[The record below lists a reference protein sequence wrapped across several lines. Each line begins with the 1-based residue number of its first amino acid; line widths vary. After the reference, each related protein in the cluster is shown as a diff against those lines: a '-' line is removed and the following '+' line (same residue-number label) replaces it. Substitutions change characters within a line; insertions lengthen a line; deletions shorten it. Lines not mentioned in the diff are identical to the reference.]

1 MKKII
6 VMLLAAVLLLSLCA
20 CGADVPEGNAE
31 LQITAKPKTEE
42 TTGETT
48 IPEKTTGDVTTPED
62 TTEATTEATTEPEK
76 ENTTDGSA
84 DKKALAA
91 GCVGKNVSELYA
103 LIGQPKSSDYAPSCL
118 VDGEDGMLY
127 YDGFV
132 VYTTREN
139 GVETV
144 YYVE

>member
-20 CGADVPEGNAE
+20 CGADVPEGDAN
-31 LQITAKPKTEE
+31 LQITAKPKTQE

-48 IPEKTTGDVTTPED
+48 VPEETTGDVTVPED
-62 TTEATTEATTEPEK
+62 TTGETTEPAQE
-76 ENTTDGSA
+76 TTTEGNSEL
-84 DKKALAA
+84 KALAQ